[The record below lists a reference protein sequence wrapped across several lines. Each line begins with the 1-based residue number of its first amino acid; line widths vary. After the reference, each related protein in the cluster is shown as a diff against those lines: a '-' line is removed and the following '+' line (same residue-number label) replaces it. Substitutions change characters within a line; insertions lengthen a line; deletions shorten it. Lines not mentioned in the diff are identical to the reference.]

1 MNEGTQAMLL
11 RERMAKASSGRIDS
25 VEALTE
31 AAHHTAAVVGAKL
44 GVAAAPAAPAAPAV
58 TEATLPQV
66 GSGVHAGD
74 VRNRLKY
81 SMPRIDGVGAEPVVE
96 AAADE
101 QMYMGGGKGK
111 KGWGLTVGT
120 TRDGGVWV
128 GGNVGT
134 NSGRYG
140 GQITVGKT
148 GMPGATDIP
157 GTGLSVR
164 DGQFS
169 SPNMTVGGLFRG
181 DRRSRPGVELP
192 DGPSPGPRIPSPY
205 EGTEVTVNGV
215 HGVIVEVYG
224 ERAAVA
230 LDSPVEGNHMIF
242 VDLRG
247 LAEEAVAEG
256 SCVRCG
262 NGITES
268 QKFCGGCGNP
278 LHEARSEQAAHDSA
292 VRKLAQAGHVGKAL
306 VHAFTGMHRQGKFS
320 NPHAISHFLKASN
333 DVHAKMKKGHS
344 LESAFASTFTPTRET
359 ARAAK
364 LVGAKL
370 KVDRGNWVTHD

>member
-11 RERMAKASSGRIDS
+11 RERMAKASAGRIDS

-31 AAHHTAAVVGAKL
+31 AAQHTAAVVGAKL
-44 GVAAAPAAPAAPAV
+44 GATAAPASPAAHAV

-66 GSGVHAGD
+66 GADPTAGD
-74 VRNRLKY
+74 VRNRLKF
-81 SMPRIDGVGAEPVVE
+81 SKPRIDGVGAAPVVE
-96 AAADE
+96 DTAADE
-101 QMYMGGGKGK
+101 QVSMGGGKGK
-111 KGWGLTVGT
+111 KGWGVTVGT

-157 GTGLSVR
+157 GTGISVR

-215 HGVIVEVYG
+215 HGIVVEVYG
-224 ERAAVA
+224 NRASVA
-230 LDSPVEGNHMIF
+230 LDSPLEGNHIVF
-242 VDLRG
+242 VDIQSMM
-247 LAEEAVAEG
+247 ESAEG

-268 QKFCGGCGNP
+268 QKFCGGCGN
-278 LHEARSEQAAHDSA
+278 R
-292 VRKLAQAGHVGKAL
+292 LA
-306 VHAFTGMHRQGKFS
+306 
-320 NPHAISHFLKASN
+320 
-333 DVHAKMKKGHS
+333 
-344 LESAFASTFTPTRET
+344 
-359 ARAAK
+359 
-364 LVGAKL
+364 
-370 KVDRGNWVTHD
+370 